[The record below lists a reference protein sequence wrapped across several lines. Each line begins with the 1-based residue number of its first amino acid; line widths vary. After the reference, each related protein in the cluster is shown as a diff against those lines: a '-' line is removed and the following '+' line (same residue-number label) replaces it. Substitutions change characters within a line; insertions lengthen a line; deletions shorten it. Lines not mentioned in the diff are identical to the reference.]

1 MTQIADL
8 GYNLLSLEK
17 TMFYDQ
23 AEFDYQVG
31 QYLLLGMNI
40 TDARL
45 LVRENERQ
53 DEAEYRR
60 WADETALEFVE

>member
-1 MTQIADL
+1 
-8 GYNLLSLEK
+8 
-17 TMFYDQ
+17 MFYDQ

-45 LVRENERQ
+45 LVRENEQQ
-53 DEAEYRR
+53 DAMEYRR
-60 WADETALEFVE
+60 WADETALEFAE

>member
-1 MTQIADL
+1 
-8 GYNLLSLEK
+8 
-17 TMFYDQ
+17 MFYDQ

-45 LVRENERQ
+45 LVRENEQQ
-53 DEAEYRR
+53 DAAEYRR
-60 WADETALEFVE
+60 WADETALEFAE